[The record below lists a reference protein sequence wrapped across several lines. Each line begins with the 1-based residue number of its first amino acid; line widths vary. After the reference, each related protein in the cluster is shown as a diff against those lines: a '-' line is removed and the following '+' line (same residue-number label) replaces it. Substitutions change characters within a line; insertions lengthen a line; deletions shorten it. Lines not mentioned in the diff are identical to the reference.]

1 MALFSLTKDDDYA
14 SRKAAIAR
22 QEKLAELL
30 SQMGAQE
37 QAVSTAGGIT
47 APMSGMGALARGL
60 TSFGGSYL
68 SGKAAKDAEALKKTD
83 QEMAQK
89 AVQNLYVMPAG
100 STQPDVG
107 MVDTKGIEGAGPSFA
122 VTGRTNLEDTA
133 TTPQQ
138 QLQMLSPLMQGGETS
153 QAAYNAFL
161 PQVMKRQEAD
171 VEMERKIKQYT
182 PLIAKLPENQR
193 DQVNALISADPKAGL
208 NLVSTIF
215 ETNVS
220 APKVQRISSQLGGYD
235 EITTSADGTTTR
247 QHFDPEGNPTGLPK
261 PDNASNT
268 ATNAI
273 GGLPVIATKIVN
285 NTTYHQTSDGKWH
298 N

>member
-1 MALFSLTKDDDYA
+1 MKYISFTKDDDYA

-22 QEKLAELL
+22 QEKLAEML

-60 TSFGGSYL
+60 TSFGGAYL
-68 SGKAAKDAEALKKTD
+68 SGKAERDAAALKKTD

-122 VTGRTNLEDTA
+122 VTGRTNLKDTA

-153 QAAYNAFL
+153 QAVYNAFL

-182 PLIAKLPENQR
+182 PLIAKLSANQR
-193 DQVNALISADPKAGL
+193 AQVNALISADPKAGL

-220 APKVQRISSQLGGYD
+220 APKVQRITSQLGGYD
-235 EITTSADGTTTR
+235 EIITGPNNVTTR
-247 QHFDPEGNPTGLPK
+247 QHFDAEGNPTGAPK

-285 NTTYHQTSDGKWH
+285 NITYYQTSDGKWH